1 MMTVSLL
8 GEPLIVLRDRD
19 GEVAAFVDE
28 CPHRGAPISMGTRQ
42 GDELVCSFHGWR
54 FGLDGAA
61 TSIPS
66 LGPGAV
72 LPARARLGRP
82 AQVCERYGIV
92 WVALEHPRSP
102 ILDWPDGDDASLGEF
117 SPTAHT
123 SAVLAG
129 YQTDNLLDASHFPF
143 LHRSLR
149 ARSPRLGGYE
159 VLAEHELGFATRVAY
174 RLAADEG
181 ATEGWLNYACAAP
194 FTVSLRNEKTD
205 GSLRRSFF
213 QAIQPIDEHST
224 RMFFIVRGPET
235 DQAMLD
241 ELRAVEET
249 VQQEDLWI
257 TAAQRRRQ
265 LSLDDGVDLHVRSDK
280 NGIMYRRV
288 MRRLLLSAQSTS
300 ASADRSAER

>member
-1 MMTVSLL
+1 MLTVTLL
-8 GEPLIVLRDRD
+8 NQSLIVLRDRD
-19 GEVAAFVDE
+19 GEVGAFIDE
-28 CPHRGAPISMGTRQ
+28 CLHRGAPISMGTRE
-42 GDELVCSFHGWR
+42 GDELVCPFHGWR

-66 LGPGAV
+66 LGPDAA

-92 WVALEHPRSP
+92 WIALERPRSP
-102 ILDWPDGDDASLGEF
+102 ILDWLDGDDASLGEF

-123 SAVLAG
+123 SKVLAG
-129 YQTDNLLDASHFPF
+129 YQTDDLLDASHFPF

-149 ARSPRLGGYE
+149 SRSPRLGSYE
-159 VLAEHELGFATRVAY
+159 VRAEHEFGFSTRVSY
-174 RLAADEG
+174 GLTADERS
-181 ATEGWLNYACAAP
+181 TEGWLNYSCAAP
-194 FTVSLRNEKTD
+194 FTVTLRNEKTD
-205 GSLRRSFF
+205 GRLRRTFF
-213 QAIQPIDEHST
+213 QAIHPIDEHQT
-224 RMFFIVRGPET
+224 RLFFIVRGPET
-235 DQAMLD
+235 DRASLD

-257 TAAQRRRQ
+257 TEAQRRRL

-288 MRRLLLSAQSTS
+288 MRHLLASAQPTMD
-300 ASADRSAER
+300 SADRSADR